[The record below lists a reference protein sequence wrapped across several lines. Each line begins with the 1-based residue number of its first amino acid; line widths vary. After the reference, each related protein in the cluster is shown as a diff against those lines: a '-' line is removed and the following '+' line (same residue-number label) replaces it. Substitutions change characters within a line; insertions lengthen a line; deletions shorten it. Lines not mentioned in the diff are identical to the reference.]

1 MEDVG
6 VVVDFIVFHNIIYV
20 VTNKA
25 NIGVLSLNSSD
36 IKFLKLES
44 TPNVTPKPGHYPHI
58 ALVNCDEQL
67 LLVHLKYKE
76 IRDVYKIDFSTMS
89 YVKLK
94 TLGNNALFY
103 SCDKSCYALSNP
115 NKWGYESNSVY
126 VCYPSSV
133 EVGVYSEDDKKCT
146 TLLTS
151 QERRSFMRD
160 WCFRHVQYEIDYSLV
175 E

>member
-1 MEDVG
+1 
-6 VVVDFIVFHNIIYV
+6 
-20 VTNKA
+20 
-25 NIGVLSLNSSD
+25 
-36 IKFLKLES
+36 
-44 TPNVTPKPGHYPHI
+44 
-58 ALVNCDEQL
+58 
-67 LLVHLKYKE
+67 
-76 IRDVYKIDFSTMS
+76 MS

-94 TLGNNALFY
+94 TLGDNALFY

-133 EVGVYSEDDKKCT
+133 EVGVYSEDNKKCT

-151 QERRSFMRD
+151 QERRSYMRD